1 MTDKPTRPLQGGRR
15 MLKLAGMT
23 ASLASRYAGNKLASA
38 VRNEEQ
44 RKAARARLNQQAG
57 DHLADTLGEL
67 KGAVMKLGQFASQV
81 SDLLPDDIA
90 SALSRLQQQAPPMD
104 FAVIREQ
111 IERELDAPVARLFA
125 HLDEKPYAAASIGQV
140 HRARLLD
147 GREVVVKVQYPGI
160 ADSCDSD
167 LRQLKRALRM
177 GRLVQVDKQV
187 LDAMFGEI
195 RDRLHEELDYC
206 REAENLRAFQHWFT
220 DEPRV
225 RLPAV
230 IDSHSSRAVLTMEYL
245 PGCALEQAPPEQRA
259 ALGRTL
265 VDMMARSL
273 FEYHA
278 VHADPNPGNF
288 AVDPQGRLI
297 IYDFGC
303 VKHLPEG
310 TIRAY
315 RELIVAA
322 LACDWQAVDQALLE
336 LGARVPGS
344 APLPD
349 TFYADWRPIV
359 LKPLL
364 AQNGFDFG
372 QSRIHKAVMAKS
384 PEVLKLTRQ
393 LQPPSQ
399 TVFVDRMINGHYWTL
414 VKLGEV
420 VDLRA
425 AVAPWLG
432 LQDQ

>member
-104 FAVIREQ
+104 FALIREQ
-111 IERELDAPVARLFA
+111 IELELDAPVARLFA

>member
-104 FAVIREQ
+104 FALIREQ

-206 REAENLRAFQHWFT
+206 REAENLRAFQHWFA

-265 VDMMARSL
+265 VDMMACSL

-310 TIRAY
+310 TVRAY

>member
-1 MTDKPTRPLQGGRR
+1 MADKPARPARGSRR

-23 ASLASRYAGNKLASA
+23 ASLAGRYAGNKLASA
-38 VRNEEQ
+38 VRSEEQ

-81 SDLLPDDIA
+81 SDLLPEDIA
-90 SALSRLQQQAPPMD
+90 NALTRLQQQAPPMD
-104 FAVIREQ
+104 FELIREQ
-111 IERELDAPVARLFA
+111 LESGLGAPLDELFA
-125 HLDEKPYAAASIGQV
+125 ALDQQPHAAASIGQV
-140 HRARLLD
+140 HRGRLHD

-160 ADSCDSD
+160 AASCDAD

-177 GRLVQVDKQV
+177 GRLVQVDKNV
-187 LDAMFGEI
+187 LDAMFSEI
-195 RDRLHEELDYC
+195 RERLHEELDYC
-206 REAENLRAFQHWFT
+206 KEADNLREFQHYFA
-220 DEPRV
+220 DEARL
-225 RLPAV
+225 RLPQLIA
-230 IDSHSSRAVLTMEYL
+230 SHCSREVLTMEYL
-245 PGCALEQAPPEQRA
+245 PGTPLREAPKDQRA
-259 ALGRTL
+259 TLGRTL
-265 VDMMARSL
+265 VDVMCRSL
-273 FEYHA
+273 FEHHA
-278 VHADPNPGNF
+278 IHADPNPGNF
-288 AVDPQGRLI
+288 AVDADGHLL

-303 VKHLPEG
+303 VKHLPKE
-310 TIRAY
+310 TVETY
-315 RELIVAA
+315 RTLITAA
-322 LACDWQAVDQALLE
+322 LACDWATVDSALGA

-349 TFYADWRPIV
+349 DFYAGWRPIV

-364 AQNGFDFG
+364 AENGFDFA

-414 VKLGEV
+414 VNLGAV

-425 AVAPWLG
+425 AIAPWIG

>member
-104 FAVIREQ
+104 FALIREQ
-111 IERELDAPVARLFA
+111 IELELDAPVARLFA

-206 REAENLRAFQHWFT
+206 REAESLRAFQHWFA

-245 PGCALEQAPPEQRA
+245 PGYALEQAPPEQRA

>member
-44 RKAARARLNQQAG
+44 REAARARLNQQAG

-104 FAVIREQ
+104 FALIREQ
-111 IERELDAPVARLFA
+111 IELELDAPVARLFA
-125 HLDEKPYAAASIGQV
+125 HLEEKPYAAASIGQV
-140 HRARLLD
+140 HRAHLLD

-195 RDRLHEELDYC
+195 RDRLYEELDYC
-206 REAENLRAFQHWFT
+206 REAESLRAFQHWFA

-245 PGCALEQAPPEQRA
+245 PGYALEQAPPEQRA